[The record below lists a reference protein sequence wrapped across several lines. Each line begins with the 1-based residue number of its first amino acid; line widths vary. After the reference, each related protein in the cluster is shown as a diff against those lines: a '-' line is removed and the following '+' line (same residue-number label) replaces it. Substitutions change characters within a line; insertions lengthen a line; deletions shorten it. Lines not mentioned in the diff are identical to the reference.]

1 MNFRYAVVRVRPP
14 ANIDRSSWPV
24 LAGAAILAVVGIG
37 TTFVVRNT
45 WPAADTVTPTGVVAT
60 YVRAIQSGDAA
71 RAWLY
76 LSHDATQT
84 PPGEPPRPVL
94 SQGDFRNQVE
104 SSRQPTSPRVRILSV
119 SQSGDTAIVTLEVS
133 HASGDPLTGATTQQ
147 VALSLVR
154 VGGGWQIASDPFPW
168 QFQ

>member
-1 MNFRYAVVRVRPP
+1 VRVRPLG
-14 ANIDRSSWPV
+14 NIDRSSWLV
-24 LAGAAILAVVGIG
+24 LASAAVLAVVGMG

-60 YVRAIQSGDAA
+60 YVRAVQAGDAA

-76 LSHDATQT
+76 LTHDAT
-84 PPGEPPRPVL
+84 PAPAGEPPRPVL
-94 SQGDFRNQVE
+94 SQADFRNQVE

-119 SQSGDTAIVTLEVS
+119 SQSGDTASVTVEVS
-133 HASGDPLTGATTQQ
+133 RASGDPLTGATTQQ
-147 VALSLVR
+147 FALSLVR
-154 VGGGWQIASDPFPW
+154 VGSGWQIASDPFPW

>member
-1 MNFRYAVVRVRPP
+1 MRPLG
-14 ANIDRSSWPV
+14 NIDRSSRLV
-24 LAGAAILAVVGIG
+24 LAGAAVLAVVGMG
-37 TTFVVRNT
+37 TTFVVRST

-76 LSHDATQT
+76 LTHDATQT

-94 SQGDFRNQVE
+94 SQADFRNQVQ
-104 SSRQPTSPRVRILSV
+104 SSRQPTSPRVRILGV
-119 SQSGDTAIVTLEVS
+119 SQSGDTATVTLEVS
-133 HASGDPLTGATTQQ
+133 HASGDPLTGATTQP

-154 VGGGWQIASDPFPW
+154 VGIGWQIASDPFPW

>member
-1 MNFRYAVVRVRPP
+1 MSPLGNL
-14 ANIDRSSWPV
+14 DRSSWLV
-24 LAGAAILAVVGIG
+24 LASAAVLAVVGMG

-60 YVRAIQSGDAA
+60 YVRAVQAGDAA

-76 LSHDATQT
+76 LTHDATQA
-84 PPGEPPRPVL
+84 PAGEPPRPVL
-94 SQGDFRNQVE
+94 SQADFRNQVE

-119 SQSGDTAIVTLEVS
+119 TQSGDTASVTVEVS
-133 HASGDPLTGATTQQ
+133 RASGEPLTGATTQQ
-147 VALSLVR
+147 FALSLVR
-154 VGGGWQIASDPFPW
+154 VGSGWQIASDPFPW

>member
-1 MNFRYAVVRVRPP
+1 MSPLGNL
-14 ANIDRSSWPV
+14 DRSSWLV
-24 LAGAAILAVVGIG
+24 LASAAVLAVVGMG

-60 YVRAIQSGDAA
+60 YVRAVQAGDAA

-76 LSHDATQT
+76 LTHDATQT
-84 PPGEPPRPVL
+84 PAGEPPRPVL
-94 SQGDFRNQVE
+94 SQADFRNQVE

-119 SQSGDTAIVTLEVS
+119 SQSGDTASVTVEVS
-133 HASGDPLTGATTQQ
+133 RASGDPLTGATTQQ
-147 VALSLVR
+147 FALSLVR
-154 VGGGWQIASDPFPW
+154 VGSGWQIASDPFPW

>member
-1 MNFRYAVVRVRPP
+1 MLASAAV
-14 ANIDRSSWPV
+14 
-24 LAGAAILAVVGIG
+24 LAVVGMG

-60 YVRAIQSGDAA
+60 YVRAVQAGDAA

-76 LSHDATQT
+76 LTHDAT
-84 PPGEPPRPVL
+84 PAPAGEPPRPVL
-94 SQGDFRNQVE
+94 SQADFRNQVE

-119 SQSGDTAIVTLEVS
+119 SQSGDTASVTVEVS
-133 HASGDPLTGATTQQ
+133 RASGDPLTGATTQQ
-147 VALSLVR
+147 FALSLVR
-154 VGGGWQIASDPFPW
+154 VGSGWQIASDPFPW

>member
-1 MNFRYAVVRVRPP
+1 MDFRYAVVRVRPP
-14 ANIDRSSWPV
+14 GNIDRSSWLV

-76 LSHDATQT
+76 LSHDGTQT
-84 PPGEPPRPVL
+84 PPGEPPRGGSTHRQSTRPA
-94 SQGDFRNQVE
+94 VE
-104 SSRQPTSPRVRILSV
+104 RLGP
-119 SQSGDTAIVTLEVS
+119 GA
-133 HASGDPLTGATTQQ
+133 ASEEAGRHL
-147 VALSLVR
+147 R
-154 VGGGWQIASDPFPW
+154 
-168 QFQ
+168 

>member
-1 MNFRYAVVRVRPP
+1 VSPLGNL
-14 ANIDRSSWPV
+14 DRSSWLV
-24 LAGAAILAVVGIG
+24 LASAAVLAVVGMG

-60 YVRAIQSGDAA
+60 YVRAVQAGDAA

-76 LSHDATQT
+76 LTHDATQA
-84 PPGEPPRPVL
+84 PAGEPPRPVL
-94 SQGDFRNQVE
+94 SQADFRNQVE

-119 SQSGDTAIVTLEVS
+119 SQSGDTASVTVEVS
-133 HASGDPLTGATTQQ
+133 RASGDPLTGATTQQ
-147 VALSLVR
+147 FALSLVR
-154 VGGGWQIASDPFPW
+154 VGSGWQIASDPFPW